1 MLRVGYGEAPG
12 WGSCGDPLTDPHPQP
27 LPTRGRGAHGVRG
40 MIKHKWKCS
49 RTGRRAMAGSSMMLR
64 SFHKRPE
71 YLQALD
77 RVKEWTRVRFKLPQD
92 AAILV
97 TEVACALPGC
107 PPLETVVAFWTDADT
122 RHHFKVFKPLAEVVA
137 DDLPPAWMKN
147 ALIAVEG
154 EGLECC

>member
-1 MLRVGYGEAPG
+1 
-12 WGSCGDPLTDPHPQP
+12 
-27 LPTRGRGAHGVRG
+27 
-40 MIKHKWKCS
+40 
-49 RTGRRAMAGSSMMLR
+49 MLR
-64 SFHKRPE
+64 SFKKRPE
-71 YLQALD
+71 QLAALD
-77 RVKEWTRVRFKLPQD
+77 RVREWTRERFKLGDD

-97 TEVACALPGC
+97 SEVTCALPGC
-107 PPLETVVAFWTDADT
+107 APIETVVAFWTDADT

>member
-1 MLRVGYGEAPG
+1 
-12 WGSCGDPLTDPHPQP
+12 
-27 LPTRGRGAHGVRG
+27 
-40 MIKHKWKCS
+40 
-49 RTGRRAMAGSSMMLR
+49 MAESSTMLR
-64 SFHKRPE
+64 SFHKRPD
-71 YLQALD
+71 YLKALD

-122 RHHFKVFKPLAEVVA
+122 RHHFKVFKPVAEVVA
-137 DDLPPAWMKN
+137 DDLPPAWLKN